1 MCKVERIIEKH
12 DLSGLNEEIRRQHG
26 NGTSLRRLEKL
37 INTRILERALM
48 DAEVALVGDTE
59 SIYHILK
66 EDESTPGRKAEI
78 RSQLKQ
84 AGPPASDVEDDF
96 ISHQTVKRHLQN
108 CLGMDTKRQAQI
120 TLDSAKDT
128 IEWTQSRNQ
137 SVIEN
142 TLNRL
147 HNAGLIKASDL
158 DVTQSIRVTCENTGN
173 TFHLWDFLKR
183 GGCDC
188 NRSSD
193 DAP

>member
-12 DLSGLNEEIRRQHG
+12 NLSGLNEEIRRRHSDG
-26 NGTSLRRLEKL
+26 ASLRDLKTF
-37 INTRILERALM
+37 INTSVLEQALI
-48 DAEVALVGDTE
+48 DSEVSLIGDTE
-59 SIYHILK
+59 SIYYVLT
-66 EDESTPGRKAEI
+66 EDEIAPGRKAEI
-78 RSQLKQ
+78 RSQLERT
-84 AGPPASDVEDDF
+84 GPPASDVEDDF

-108 CLGMDTKRQAQI
+108 CLGIDTKRQVQV
-120 TLDSAKDT
+120 TLDNAEDT
-128 IEWTQSRNQ
+128 IEWAQARNR

-147 HNAGLIKASDL
+147 HNAGLIEADHL
-158 DVTQSIRVTCENTGN
+158 DVIQSVRVTCENTGN
-173 TFHLWDFLKR
+173 TFHLREFLKR